1 MAFDGIVTKAIVTEL
16 QEIIGSKIDKIHEPD
31 RNTIVLGLYSNG
43 KNYALNI
50 CIDSHNCR
58 INLTTHQKENPLVAP
73 NFCMLLRKHLLGGRI
88 SDISMLG
95 LERLVKIEIE
105 TINEFNEIEVKTLI
119 VELMG
124 KHSNIILINQA
135 GKIIDAMR
143 RIDSK
148 NSYREI
154 LPSRI
159 YILPKS
165 EKADLLKI
173 KDFNEFEEK
182 IQSIIVDN
190 SSEEI
195 CTEDV
200 GKAIANTFTG
210 ISYTFAK
217 SAIQGRDLQ
226 EAYQYICKIIEA
238 KEKLEF
244 EFIYKGEKASDYVLK
259 FREFGA
265 EDEITQFCL
274 NCFIDD
280 FYYERETSESFKN
293 YRNTILRLIFETLK
307 KYNKRLENI
316 NTKLKECD
324 DMDKYRLYGEL
335 ITANLYRLPN
345 NHSENIEVENYYEN
359 NKKITIPMDVRYT
372 PNINAKR
379 YFKKYTKLKNA
390 FEIVTKQKVE
400 TEKELNYIESI
411 IYELENSSCIEDVQD
426 IFEEISEN
434 VVFKERIKKKE
445 NKKKK
450 VSKKKKQQNF
460 APIEYEVEGYKVYVG
475 RNNKENDWLTLSF
488 ANKTDIWFHTKDIH
502 GSHVILK
509 ADDNVSDDILVK
521 CAEIAAKHSKAKDSS
536 NVPVDYC
543 KVQYVK
549 KPNGAK
555 PGMVIFT
562 NNKTLNVKPLS
573 K

>member
-88 SDISMLG
+88 SNISMLG

-159 YILPKS
+159 YVFPKS
-165 EKADLLKI
+165 EKVDILKI

-182 IQSIIVDN
+182 IYGIIGDN

-200 GKAIANTFTG
+200 GKVIANIFTG

-217 SAIQGRDLQ
+217 SAIQGRNLQ
-226 EAYQYICKIIEA
+226 EAYQYICKVIEA
-238 KEKLEF
+238 KENLEF
-244 EFIYKGEKASDYVLK
+244 KLIYKGEKASDYVLK
-259 FREFGA
+259 LADFGTK
-265 EDEITQFCL
+265 DESMQFCL

-335 ITANLYRLPN
+335 ITANLYRLTN

-359 NKKITIPMDVRYT
+359 NKKIIIPMDIRYT
-372 PNINAKR
+372 PSINAKR

-411 IYELENSSCIEDVQD
+411 VYELENSSCIEDVQD

-460 APIEYEVEGYKVYVG
+460 APIEYEVDGYKVYVG